1 MKWLK
6 NFYPFLVTGTLLLSS
21 GSFANIFDEDDGNS
35 LDQSSFN
42 ALGAELQDMEHNES
56 YSQVYV
62 PKANTTS
69 PLPTPQNS
77 EWSDESKVATSE
89 ELSNENSDEI
99 KRKEAAIMRDLEEH
113 AKPIEGL
120 PPSTPVVEER
130 PQEETKAQ
138 AVKPEP
144 QEFKPRIRSR

>member
-144 QEFKPRIRSR
+144 QEFKPRKRSR

>member
-6 NFYPFLVTGTLLLSS
+6 NFYPFLILGTLLLSS
-21 GSFANIFDEDDGNS
+21 GSFANIFDEDDGNT

-42 ALGAELQDMEHNES
+42 ALGAELQDMEENES

-62 PKANTTS
+62 PKANTSS
-69 PLPTPQNS
+69 PLPIPQSS
-77 EWSDESKVATSE
+77 EWSDEGKVATSE
-89 ELSNENSDEI
+89 EISNENSDEI

-113 AKPIEGL
+113 ARPIEDL
-120 PPSTPVVEER
+120 SPSAPVVEEK

-138 AVKPEP
+138 AVKPGP
-144 QEFKPRIRSR
+144 QELKPRVRSR

>member
-113 AKPIEGL
+113 ARPIEGL

-144 QEFKPRIRSR
+144 QEFKPRKRSR